1 MCKENKEKL
10 RSRKMA
16 DGIHGIGYGN
26 TSGVGGGYI
35 PQRKGNDVEAEAQ
48 NQAQPQQNYEETQVD
63 PNKVMDFLA
72 QNNYFMPV
80 QTEVNPAAEA
90 GKVDAATEERIAGYM
105 ERFEQIYAIVEQEFG
120 AELAP
125 AVMDLVMDKLM
136 GMA

>member
-1 MCKENKEKL
+1 
-10 RSRKMA
+10 MA

-35 PQRKGNDVEAEAQ
+35 PQRKGNEVDAKEQ
-48 NQAQPQQNYEETQVD
+48 NQAQAQPNYEETQVD

-80 QTEVNPAAEA
+80 QVEAQPAGEVGA
-90 GKVDAATEERIAGYM
+90 VDAETEERIAGYM
-105 ERFEQIYAIVEQEFG
+105 ERFEEIYAIVEQEFG

>member
-1 MCKENKEKL
+1 
-10 RSRKMA
+10 MA

-35 PQRKGNDVEAEAQ
+35 PQRKGNEVDAKEQ
-48 NQAQPQQNYEETQVD
+48 NQAHAQPNYEETQVD

-80 QTEVNPAAEA
+80 QVEAQPAGEVGA
-90 GKVDAATEERIAGYM
+90 VDAETEERIAGYM
-105 ERFEQIYAIVEQEFG
+105 ERFEEIYAIVEQEFG

>member
-1 MCKENKEKL
+1 
-10 RSRKMA
+10 MA

-35 PQRKGNDVEAEAQ
+35 PQRKGNEVDAEEQ
-48 NQAQPQQNYEETQVD
+48 NQAQAQPNYEETQVD

-80 QTEVNPAAEA
+80 QVEAQPAGDVGA
-90 GKVDAATEERIAGYM
+90 VDAETEERIAGYM

-125 AVMDLVMDKLM
+125 SVMDLVMDKLM